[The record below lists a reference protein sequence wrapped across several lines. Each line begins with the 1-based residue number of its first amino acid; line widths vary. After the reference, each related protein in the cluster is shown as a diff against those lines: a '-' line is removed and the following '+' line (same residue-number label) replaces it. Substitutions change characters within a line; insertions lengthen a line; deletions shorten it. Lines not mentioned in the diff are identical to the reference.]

1 VPLDILILAA
11 GQGTRMKSALP
22 KVLHA
27 LGGRPLLQHVVDT
40 ARSLSPR
47 SLHIVIGHGA
57 ERVREIIRADGA
69 NWVLQAEQLG
79 TGHAVQQ
86 AASGL
91 PADGL
96 TLILYG
102 DVPLVREAT
111 LRALVEAAQAGAFGL
126 LTVDLADPTGYGRI
140 VREADGGV
148 ARIVE
153 HKDASEAERTLRE
166 GNTGIMAMPS
176 VRLLGWL
183 AKLGN
188 ANAQR
193 EYYLTDIVAMAV
205 ADGVAVRPFKAAN
218 EAEVA
223 GVNDRAQL
231 AALERVYQARCA
243 RELMLAGVTL
253 ADPARF
259 DLRGHIRH
267 GSEIFIDVNV
277 VLEGEITLGD
287 NVRIGAGC
295 VLKNAQLGDGV
306 TVHPHCVI
314 EGAEIG
320 AGCSVGPF
328 ARLRPGT
335 RMAEGAKIGNFVETK
350 KAVIG
355 AHSKISHLS
364 YVGDALLGVDVNVG
378 AGTITCNYDGVNKF
392 ETRIGDGAFIGS
404 NTALV
409 APVEV
414 GRGATVGAGSVIT
427 SAVPEDALAVAR
439 GKQRNIEGWQRP
451 KKKT

>member
-1 VPLDILILAA
+1 VPPDIVILAA

-27 LGGRPLLQHVVDT
+27 IGGRPLLQHVVDT
-40 ARSLSPR
+40 AQALAPR
-47 SLHIVIGHGA
+47 ALHIVIGHGA
-57 ERVREIIRADGA
+57 ERVRESIRAPGA

-86 AASGL
+86 AAPALG
-91 PADGL
+91 ADGV
-96 TLILYG
+96 TLVLYG
-102 DVPLVREAT
+102 DVPLLRTST
-111 LRALVEAAQAGAFGL
+111 LHPLLEAAEAGAFAL
-126 LTVDLADPTGYGRI
+126 LTVELADPSGYGRI
-140 VREADGGV
+140 VRDAGGRV

-153 HKDASEAERTLRE
+153 HKDAAAAERAIHE
-166 GNTGIMAMPS
+166 GNTGIVAMPTA
-176 VRLLGWL
+176 RLRGWL
-183 AKLGN
+183 ARLGN

-193 EYYLTDIVAMAV
+193 EYYLTDTVAMAV
-205 ADGVAVRPFKAAN
+205 ADGVEVRPFLAN
-218 EAEVA
+218 EESEVA

-231 AALERVYQARCA
+231 AALERVYQGRCA

-259 DLRGHIRH
+259 DLRGTLVH
-267 GSEIFIDVNV
+267 GAEVFIDVNV
-277 VLEGEITLGD
+277 VLEGEIVLGS

-295 VLKNAQLGDGV
+295 VLKSTRVGDGV
-306 TVHPHCVI
+306 TLHPHSVI

-320 AGCSVGPF
+320 PNCTVGPF

-364 YVGDALLGVDVNVG
+364 YVGDAVLGEDVNVG
-378 AGTITCNYDGVNKF
+378 AGTITCNYDGANKF

-427 SAVPEDALAVAR
+427 SAVPDDALAVAR

-451 KKKT
+451 TRKP